1 MKIKKVNKIVS
12 VIMLFLILF
21 SVIQP
26 VFAASGSGTWS
37 GGQYASGMKTTD
49 NAGGTTGVLIRRLN
63 NLNTGERRTVFCAEH
78 GIDFKTGASYNGV
91 YYTPTNSN
99 IRKACKV
106 AYLGWYK
113 NNGGYTVDGGILASD
128 MKWVKWDYV
137 FTQQYI
143 WEILGQS
150 NATFINADEQ
160 QGYVDFKNRINN
172 EIASIERRP
181 SFNGNTITIQAG
193 ETKTINDSNG
203 VLAEY
208 GTIDNTKDGIR
219 FVHQNGSNSM
229 TISVDENTNLE
240 NYRISDNTF
249 REWGM
254 IKNGTED
261 NDTMVYFEFAAGVQN
276 QLYCMSYNDPVTLNF
291 SLAIETFGKLE
302 LQKLNTNGD
311 LVNGAIFNVT
321 GPNGYNQDITVT
333 NGKITIDK
341 LRKGIYTITEKSA
354 PNGYL
359 LNTQAYNVEVKVN
372 QTATQ
377 AIVNNEPTGT
387 IQVIKKSEQ
396 GDLIKG
402 TIFKVIANENIKNVA
417 GTKTYY
423 TEGQVI
429 ANITTDSNGLAEIT
443 NLPLGKYVVEETQAT
458 TGYLLDSTKHNVT
471 LSYKGQT
478 QKIVLE
484 SFEKIDTTP
493 TGEIKVYK
501 TDDYNNKLK
510 GAEISLYARED
521 IKNVAGTRTWYK
533 KGDLITKAIT
543 NDEGMVKF
551 SDLYLGKYYV
561 KETNAPEGYLLNTK
575 EFDAELKYK
584 DQNTKVIYL
593 DINNVID
600 EEPTG
605 TITIIKKDSETGS
618 VPQGDATF
626 NGAVYKVY
634 ASEDI
639 YNKAKT
645 KKFYSNG
652 DLVATRTMNEKGETE
667 DITNLP
673 LGKYVVKEE
682 TAPIGYMLDK
692 NTYNVELKYKD
703 QYTKVITDTKTS
715 LENVKKMGVHIFKS
729 GIKENSGET
738 PGLEGAE
745 FTIKLNSAVERAY
758 AQGYTYA
765 EVWNGIDENG
775 NQVKVDSKRVAEAQV
790 IAPSYETIKTDK
802 DGNAYTQNNLPYG
815 KYIVKET
822 KTPTDYETAVDFT
835 FSITDDESEIKE
847 IAKKTKHLV
856 VNNEQLETYIKLIKK
871 DLKTGK
877 LVTLNST
884 TFEIKATKDIYD
896 RATKKILFKKGEA
909 ISQKI
914 GNTTYTSF
922 TTNADNIVVP
932 DNSYNSKNDDKATIT
947 TPLKLPVGSYEI
959 TEIKVPTGFLQLESS
974 VKFEIK
980 NVKDYDT
987 DKDGDYI
994 REVIVKNEQPTG
1006 TIKLDKTIALREDAD
1021 TSLIDTS
1028 DLSGIEFK
1036 LSAKENIIDMADG
1049 SVIYKKGQEIKKYNL
1064 TKDGKLT
1071 ITNLPMGTYEIVETK
1086 TLDGLVLNTTKDEV
1100 KFEQKDLTTKI
1111 YETKLDISNDTT
1123 LVEFSKTDI
1132 TGDKELIG
1140 AKLTVLD
1147 NENNIIDTWTS
1158 TEKTHKIEGL
1168 TIGKEYT
1175 LKEEIAPES
1184 YVVATSIKFT
1194 IKDTNEIQKVNMI
1207 DKIVEMSKV
1216 DIAGDEIEGATIQV
1230 LDKDNKVVDEWVSGK
1245 EPHKIKNLVEGETY
1259 TLHEEIVADSYVKA
1273 TDIEF
1278 KVITDK
1284 ETQKVVMIDKIV
1296 EMSKVDIAGEE
1307 IAGATIQVLDKDNKV
1322 VDEWVSGKEPHKIK
1336 NLVEGETYTLHEEIV
1351 ADSYVKATDVE
1362 FIVTTDKETQKLV
1375 MIDKLVEITKT
1386 DITNGNELEGAELEV
1401 TDEDGNTIDKW
1412 TSTKEPHKVKGLEEG
1427 KTYILKETT
1436 APYGYEITE
1445 EIKFTVTTD
1454 KETQKIEMKDMP
1466 ILKNVKVIKIDTE
1479 TKEVIKDKFIF
1490 AIYEDPECT
1499 KLIKE
1504 VKSNSED
1511 GTALFEE
1518 LRYGTYYIKEIKAPK
1533 DYELSNKIVKVE
1545 INDKGIFVDDTQV
1558 EENENTI
1565 EFTFENKKIEVPK
1578 TGVESKIKLFASA
1591 IILSLL
1597 GIAYIIKRKQN
1608 KDK

>member
-1 MKIKKVNKIVS
+1 MKVKKSNK
-12 VIMLFLILF
+12 MLATMMLILIIF

-113 NNGGYTVDGGILASD
+113 NNGDYTVDGGILASD

-423 TEGQVI
+423 TERQVI

-443 NLPLGKYVVEETQAT
+443 NLPLGKYIVEETQAT
-458 TGYLLDSTKHNVT
+458 TGYLIDNTKHNVT

-478 QKIVLE
+478 EKIVLE

-493 TGEIKVYK
+493 TGEITVYK
-501 TDDYNNKLK
+501 TDSYNNRLK

-521 IKNVAGTRTWYK
+521 IKNVAGTKTWYK
-533 KGDLITKAIT
+533 KGDLVTKAIT
-543 NDEGMVKF
+543 NDDGMVKF
-551 SDLYLGKYYV
+551 SDLHLGKYYV

-575 EFDAELKYK
+575 EFDTELKYK
-584 DQNTKVIYL
+584 DANTKVIYI
-593 DINNVID
+593 DVNGIKD

-634 ASEDI
+634 ANEDI

-715 LENVKKMGVHIFKS
+715 LDNVKKMGVHIFKS

-802 DGNAYTQNNLPYG
+802 DGNAYTQKNLPYG

-822 KTPTDYETAVDFT
+822 KTPIDYETAVDFT
-835 FSITDDESEIKE
+835 FSITDDESEVKE

-896 RATKKILFKKGEA
+896 RATKKILFKKGES

-932 DNSYNSKNDDKATIT
+932 DSSFNSKNDDKATIT

-959 TEIKVPTGFLQLESS
+959 TEIKVPTGFLQLDKS
-974 VKFEIK
+974 VTFEIK

-987 DKDGDYI
+987 DKDGDFI
-994 REVIVKNEQPTG
+994 KEVVVKNEQPTG

-1064 TKDGKLT
+1064 TKDGKLS

-1086 TLDGLVLNTTKDEV
+1086 TLDGLVLNTTKYEV

-1175 LKEEIAPES
+1175 LKEEIAPDG

-1194 IKDTNEIQKVNMI
+1194 IKDTNEIQKVVMI

-1216 DIAGDEIEGATIQV
+1216 DIAGEEIEGATIQV
-1230 LDKDNKVVDEWVSGK
+1230 LDKDNKVVDEWVSSK

-1259 TLHEEIVADSYVKA
+1259 TLHEEKVADSYVKA
-1273 TDIEF
+1273 TDVEF
-1278 KVITDK
+1278 IVTTDR

-1307 IAGATIQVLDKDNKV
+1307 IEGTTIQVLDKDNKV

-1362 FIVTTDKETQKLV
+1362 FIVTTDKETQKVV

-1445 EIKFTVTTD
+1445 EIKFTVRTD

-1558 EENENTI
+1558 EETENTI

-1597 GIAYIIKRKQN
+1597 GIVYIIKRKQN

>member
-1 MKIKKVNKIVS
+1 MKVKKSNK
-12 VIMLFLILF
+12 MLATMMLILIIF

-575 EFDAELKYK
+575 EFDTELKYK

-802 DGNAYTQNNLPYG
+802 DGNAYTQKNLPYG

-847 IAKKTKHLV
+847 IAKKIKHLV

-896 RATKKILFKKGEA
+896 RATKKILFKKGES

-932 DNSYNSKNDDKATIT
+932 DSSFNSKNDDKATIT

-959 TEIKVPTGFLQLESS
+959 TEIKVPTGFLQLDKS
-974 VKFEIK
+974 VTFEIK

-987 DKDGDYI
+987 DKDGDFI
-994 REVIVKNEQPTG
+994 KEVVVKNEQPTG

-1086 TLDGLVLNTTKDEV
+1086 TLDGLVLNTTKYEV

-1175 LKEEIAPES
+1175 LKEEIAPDG

-1194 IKDTNEIQKVNMI
+1194 IKGTNEIQKVNMI

-1216 DIAGDEIEGATIQV
+1216 DIAGEEIE
-1230 LDKDNKVVDEWVSGK
+1230 
-1245 EPHKIKNLVEGETY
+1245 
-1259 TLHEEIVADSYVKA
+1259 
-1273 TDIEF
+1273 
-1278 KVITDK
+1278 
-1284 ETQKVVMIDKIV
+1284 
-1296 EMSKVDIAGEE
+1296 
-1307 IAGATIQVLDKDNKV
+1307 GATIQVLDKDNKV

-1362 FIVTTDKETQKLV
+1362 FIVTTDKETQKVV

-1558 EENENTI
+1558 EETENTI

-1597 GIAYIIKRKQN
+1597 GIVYIIKRKQN

>member
-1 MKIKKVNKIVS
+1 MKVKKSNK
-12 VIMLFLILF
+12 MLATMMLILILF

-605 TITIIKKDSETGS
+605 TITIIKKDSEAGS

-802 DGNAYTQNNLPYG
+802 DGNAYTQKNLPYG

-896 RATKKILFKKGEA
+896 RATKKILFKKGES

-922 TTNADNIVVP
+922 TTNADNIVVQ
-932 DNSYNSKNDDKATIT
+932 DSSFNSKNDDKATIT

-959 TEIKVPTGFLQLESS
+959 TEIKVPTGFLQLDKS
-974 VKFEIK
+974 VTFEIK

-987 DKDGDYI
+987 DKDGDFI
-994 REVIVKNEQPTG
+994 KEVVVKNEQPTG

-1086 TLDGLVLNTTKDEV
+1086 TLDGLVLNTTKYEV
-1100 KFEQKDLTTKI
+1100 KFEQKDLTTKV
-1111 YETKLDISNDTT
+1111 YETKLDISNETT

-1147 NENNIIDTWTS
+1147 NKNNIIDTWTS

-1175 LKEEIAPES
+1175 LKEEIAPEG

-1207 DKIVEMSKV
+1207 DKIVEISKV

-1273 TDIEF
+1273 TDVEF
-1278 KVITDK
+1278 KVTTDK

-1296 EMSKVDIAGEE
+1296 EMSKVDIAGEK

-1511 GTALFEE
+1511 GTVLFEE

-1558 EENENTI
+1558 EETENTI

>member
-1 MKIKKVNKIVS
+1 MKVKKSNK
-12 VIMLFLILF
+12 MLATMMLILIIF

-802 DGNAYTQNNLPYG
+802 DGNAYTQKNLPYG

-847 IAKKTKHLV
+847 IAKKIKHLV

-896 RATKKILFKKGEA
+896 RATKKILFKKGES

-932 DNSYNSKNDDKATIT
+932 DSSFNSKNDDKATIT

-959 TEIKVPTGFLQLESS
+959 TEIKVPTGFLQLDKS
-974 VKFEIK
+974 VTFEIK

-987 DKDGDYI
+987 DKDGDFI
-994 REVIVKNEQPTG
+994 KEVVVKNEQPTG

-1086 TLDGLVLNTTKDEV
+1086 TLDGLVLNTTKYEV

-1175 LKEEIAPES
+1175 LKEEIAPDG

-1194 IKDTNEIQKVNMI
+1194 IKGTNEIQKVNMI

-1216 DIAGDEIEGATIQV
+1216 DIAGEEIE
-1230 LDKDNKVVDEWVSGK
+1230 
-1245 EPHKIKNLVEGETY
+1245 
-1259 TLHEEIVADSYVKA
+1259 
-1273 TDIEF
+1273 
-1278 KVITDK
+1278 
-1284 ETQKVVMIDKIV
+1284 
-1296 EMSKVDIAGEE
+1296 
-1307 IAGATIQVLDKDNKV
+1307 GATIQVLDKDNKV

-1362 FIVTTDKETQKLV
+1362 FIVTTDKETQKVV

-1558 EENENTI
+1558 EETENTI

-1597 GIAYIIKRKQN
+1597 GIVYIIKRKQN

>member
-1 MKIKKVNKIVS
+1 MKVKKSNK
-12 VIMLFLILF
+12 MLATMMLILILF

-478 QKIVLE
+478 EKIVLE

-521 IKNVAGTRTWYK
+521 IKNVAGTKTWYK

-802 DGNAYTQNNLPYG
+802 DGNAYTQKNLPYG

-896 RATKKILFKKGEA
+896 RATKKILFKKGES

-922 TTNADNIVVP
+922 TTNADNIVVQ
-932 DNSYNSKNDDKATIT
+932 DSSFNSKNDDKATIT

-959 TEIKVPTGFLQLESS
+959 TEIKVPTGFLQLDKS
-974 VKFEIK
+974 VTFEIK

-987 DKDGDYI
+987 DKDGDFI
-994 REVIVKNEQPTG
+994 KEVVVKNEQPTG

-1086 TLDGLVLNTTKDEV
+1086 TLDGLVLNTTKYEV
-1100 KFEQKDLTTKI
+1100 KFEQKDLTTKV
-1111 YETKLDISNDTT
+1111 YETKLDISNETT

-1147 NENNIIDTWTS
+1147 NKNNIIDTWTS

-1175 LKEEIAPES
+1175 LKEEIAPEG

-1216 DIAGDEIEGATIQV
+1216 DIAGDEIE
-1230 LDKDNKVVDEWVSGK
+1230 
-1245 EPHKIKNLVEGETY
+1245 
-1259 TLHEEIVADSYVKA
+1259 
-1273 TDIEF
+1273 
-1278 KVITDK
+1278 
-1284 ETQKVVMIDKIV
+1284 
-1296 EMSKVDIAGEE
+1296 
-1307 IAGATIQVLDKDNKV
+1307 GATIQVLDKDNKV

-1558 EENENTI
+1558 EETENTI

>member
-1 MKIKKVNKIVS
+1 MKIKKINRILAT
-12 VIMLFLILF
+12 IMLFLTLF
-21 SVIQP
+21 SIVQP

-63 NLNTGERRTVFCAEH
+63 NLNTGEIRTVFCAEH

-193 ETKTINDSNG
+193 ETKIINDSNG

-261 NDTMVYFEFAAGVQN
+261 NDTMVYFEFAEGVQN

-291 SLAIETFGKLE
+291 SLAIETFGRLE

-311 LVNGAIFNVT
+311 LINGAIFNVR
-321 GPNGYNQDITVT
+321 GPNDYNKDVTVT
-333 NGKITIDK
+333 NGKIAIEK
-341 LRKGIYTITEKSA
+341 LKKGTYTIIEKSV
-354 PNGYL
+354 PYGYL
-359 LNTQAYNVEVKVN
+359 IDTKSYDVEVKVN
-372 QTATQ
+372 QTATK
-377 AIVNNEPTGT
+377 AVVNEEP
-387 IQVIKKSEQ
+387 I
-396 GDLIKG
+396 
-402 TIFKVIANENIKNVA
+402 
-417 GTKTYY
+417 
-423 TEGQVI
+423 
-429 ANITTDSNGLAEIT
+429 
-443 NLPLGKYVVEETQAT
+443 
-458 TGYLLDSTKHNVT
+458 
-471 LSYKGQT
+471 
-478 QKIVLE
+478 
-484 SFEKIDTTP
+484 
-493 TGEIKVYK
+493 GEIKAYK
-501 TDDYNNKLK
+501 TDNYDNKLK

-521 IKNVAGTRTWYK
+521 IKNVAGTITWHK
-533 KGDLITKAIT
+533 KGDFITKATT
-543 NDEGMVKF
+543 NDDGMVQF
-551 SDLYLGKYYV
+551 SNLHLGKYYV

-575 EFDAELKYK
+575 EFDTELKYK
-584 DQNTKVIYL
+584 DANTKVIY
-593 DINNVID
+593 INVTGIKD

-634 ASEDI
+634 AAEDI

-652 DLVATRTMNEKGETE
+652 DLVATRTMNVKGETE

-692 NTYNVELKYKD
+692 NTYSVELKYKD
-703 QYTKVITDTKTS
+703 QHTKVITDTKTS

-745 FTIKLNSAVERAY
+745 FTIKLNSAVEIAY

-802 DGNAYTQNNLPYG
+802 DGNAYTQKNLPYG

-847 IAKKTKHLV
+847 VAKKTKHLV

-871 DLKTGK
+871 DFKTEK
-877 LVTLNST
+877 LVTLNPT

-896 RATKKILFKKGEA
+896 RATKKILFKKGET

-959 TEIKVPTGFLQLESS
+959 TEIKVPTGFLQLDKS
-974 VKFEIK
+974 VIFEIK

-987 DKDGDYI
+987 DKDGDFI
-994 REVIVKNEQPTG
+994 KEVVIKNEQPTG
-1006 TIKLDKTIALREDAD
+1006 TIKLDKTIALRKEAD
-1021 TSLIDTS
+1021 KSLIDTS

-1036 LSAKENIIDMADG
+1036 LSAKENVIDMADG

-1064 TKDGKLT
+1064 SKDGKLT
-1071 ITNLPMGTYEIVETK
+1071 IANLSMGIYEIEETK
-1086 TLDGLVLNTTKDEV
+1086 TLNGLVLNKTKYEV
-1100 KFEQKDLTTKI
+1100 KFEQKDLTTKV

-1123 LVEFSKTDI
+1123 LVDFSKADI

-1140 AKLTVLD
+1140 AKLTVLN
-1147 NENNIIDTWTS
+1147 NENNIIDNWTS

-1175 LKEEIAPES
+1175 LKEEIAPDG

-1216 DIAGDEIEGATIQV
+1216 DIAGKEIEGATIQV

-1245 EPHKIKNLVEGETY
+1245 EAHKIKNLVEGETY
-1259 TLHEEIVADSYVKA
+1259 TLHEEIVSDSYVKA

-1278 KVITDK
+1278 
-1284 ETQKVVMIDKIV
+1284 
-1296 EMSKVDIAGEE
+1296 S
-1307 IAGATIQVLDKDNKV
+1307 
-1322 VDEWVSGKEPHKIK
+1322 
-1336 NLVEGETYTLHEEIV
+1336 
-1351 ADSYVKATDVE
+1351 
-1362 FIVTTDKETQKLV
+1362 VTTDKETQKLE
-1375 MIDKLVEITKT
+1375 MIDKILEVSKT
-1386 DITNGNELEGAELEV
+1386 DFVTGVELEGAKLQV
-1401 TDEDGNTIDKW
+1401 TDEEGNIIDEW
-1412 TSTKEPHKVKGLEEG
+1412 VSSKEPHKVVGLEEG
-1427 KTYILKETT
+1427 KKYVLTEITC
-1436 APYGYEITE
+1436 PYGFEIAE
-1445 EIKFTVTTD
+1445 AIEFTVSYE
-1454 KETQKIEMKDMP
+1454 KENQKIEMKDMP
-1466 ILKNVKVIKIDTE
+1466 ILSSIRVEKIDKDTGE
-1479 TKEVIKDKFIF
+1479 HIKSNKFVF
-1490 AIYEDPECT
+1490 GIYEDEECT

-1504 VKSNSED
+1504 VGANIFE
-1511 GTALFEE
+1511 GTALFED
-1518 LRYGTYYIKEIKAPK
+1518 LRYGTYYIKENKAPLG
-1533 DYELSNKIVKVE
+1533 YSLSKQVVKVE
-1545 INDKGIFVDDTQV
+1545 INENGVFADGVSL
-1558 EENENTI
+1558 EENEGIYSFEYYNTLLPI
-1565 EFTFENKKIEVPK
+1565 IQ
-1578 TGVESKIKLFASA
+1578 TGKEYTNQILFGIAIVSSIIA
-1591 IILSLL
+1591 LAGIIIL
-1597 GIAYIIKRKQN
+1597 KKKN
-1608 KDK
+1608 K

>member
-1 MKIKKVNKIVS
+1 MKTKKLNKIIAI
-12 VIMLFLILF
+12 IMLFFTLF
-21 SVIQP
+21 SVVQP
-26 VFAASGSGTWS
+26 VFAASGSGKWS

-49 NAGGTTGVLIRRLN
+49 NANGTTGVLIRRLN

-150 NATFINADEQ
+150 NATFIKADEQ
-160 QGYVDFKNRINN
+160 QGYIDFKNRINN
-172 EIASIERRP
+172 EIADIEKRP
-181 SFNGNTITIQAG
+181 SFNGSTITIQAG
-193 ETKTINDSNG
+193 ESKTITDSNG

-208 GTIDNTKDGIR
+208 GTIDKTKDGIR

-240 NYRISDNTF
+240 NYRVSDSTF

-261 NDTMVYFEFAAGVQN
+261 NDTMVFFEFASGVQN
-276 QLYCMSYNDPVTLNF
+276 QLYCMSYNDPVTLNL
-291 SLAIETFGKLE
+291 SLNIELFGKLE
-302 LQKLNTNGD
+302 LSKLNTNGD
-311 LVNGAIFNVT
+311 LVNGAVFRVRGAND
-321 GPNGYNQDITVT
+321 YNKDVTVT

-341 LRKGIYTITEKSA
+341 LKKGTYTINEISV
-354 PNGYL
+354 PYGYL
-359 LNTQAYNVEVKVN
+359 IDTKSYDVEVKVN
-372 QTATQ
+372 QTATK
-377 AIVNNEPTGT
+377 AVINEEP
-387 IQVIKKSEQ
+387 I
-396 GDLIKG
+396 
-402 TIFKVIANENIKNVA
+402 
-417 GTKTYY
+417 
-423 TEGQVI
+423 
-429 ANITTDSNGLAEIT
+429 
-443 NLPLGKYVVEETQAT
+443 
-458 TGYLLDSTKHNVT
+458 
-471 LSYKGQT
+471 
-478 QKIVLE
+478 
-484 SFEKIDTTP
+484 
-493 TGEIKVYK
+493 GEIKAYK
-501 TDDYNNKLK
+501 KDNYDNKLK

-521 IKNVAGTRTWYK
+521 IKNVAGTITWYK
-533 KGDLITKAIT
+533 KGDFITKATT
-543 NDEGMVKF
+543 NDEGMVQF
-551 SDLYLGKYYV
+551 SNLHLGKYYV
-561 KETNAPEGYLLNTK
+561 KETNAPEGYLLNNK

-584 DQNTKVIYL
+584 DANTKVIYI
-593 DINNVID
+593 DVTGIKD

-652 DLVATRTMNEKGETE
+652 DLVATRTINEKGETE
-667 DITNLP
+667 DVTNLP
-673 LGKYVVKEE
+673 LGKYIVKEE

-692 NTYNVELKYKD
+692 NNYNVELKYKD

-738 PGLEGAE
+738 LGLEGAE
-745 FTIKLNSAVERAY
+745 FTIKLNSAVEKAY
-758 AQGYTYA
+758 EKGYTYA

-775 NQVKVDSKRVAEAQV
+775 NQVKVDSKRVAEAQI

-802 DGNAYTQNNLPYG
+802 DGNAYAQKNLPYG

-847 IAKKTKHLV
+847 IAKKTKHIA

-871 DLKTGK
+871 DLKTEK

-896 RATKKILFKKGEA
+896 RATKKILFKKGES

-932 DNSYNSKNDDKATIT
+932 DNSFNSKNDDKATIT

-959 TEIKVPTGFLQLESS
+959 TEIKVPTGFLQLDKS
-974 VKFEIK
+974 VTFEIK

-987 DKDGDYI
+987 DKDGDFI
-994 REVIVKNEQPTG
+994 KEVVIKNEQPTG
-1006 TIKLDKTIALREDAD
+1006 TIKLDKVIALRENAD

-1036 LSAKENIIDMADG
+1036 LSAKENIIDMSEG

-1064 TKDGKLT
+1064 SKDGKLT
-1071 ITNLPMGTYEIVETK
+1071 ITNLPMGIYEIEETK
-1086 TLDGLVLNTTKDEV
+1086 TLDGLVLNTTKYEV
-1100 KFEQKDLTTKI
+1100 KFEQKDLTTKV
-1111 YETKLDISNDTT
+1111 YTEKLDISNDTT

-1132 TGDKELIG
+1132 TGDNELKG
-1140 AKLTVLD
+1140 AKLSVLD
-1147 NENNIIDTWTS
+1147 SENKVVDEWIS
-1158 TEKTHKIEGL
+1158 TDRTHKIEGL
-1168 TIGKEYT
+1168 TVGKEYI
-1175 LKEEIAPES
+1175 LKEEIAPDG

-1216 DIAGDEIEGATIQV
+1216 DIAGEEIEGATIQV
-1230 LDKDNKVVDEWVSGK
+1230 LDKDNKVIDEWVSGK

-1273 TDIEF
+1273 
-1278 KVITDK
+1278 
-1284 ETQKVVMIDKIV
+1284 
-1296 EMSKVDIAGEE
+1296 S
-1307 IAGATIQVLDKDNKV
+1307 
-1322 VDEWVSGKEPHKIK
+1322 
-1336 NLVEGETYTLHEEIV
+1336 
-1351 ADSYVKATDVE
+1351 DVE
-1362 FIVTTDKETQKLV
+1362 FAVTTDKETQKVV

-1386 DITNGNELEGAELEV
+1386 DITDGKKLEGAELEV

-1454 KETQKIEMKDMP
+1454 KVTQKIEMKDMP
-1466 ILKNVKVIKIDTE
+1466 ILKNVKVVKIDTE
-1479 TKEVIKDKFIF
+1479 TKEIIKDKFIF
-1490 AIYEDPECT
+1490 AIYEDSECT

-1504 VKSNSED
+1504 VKSNTED
-1511 GTALFEE
+1511 GTALFED
-1518 LRYGTYYIKEIKAPK
+1518 LRYGIYYIKEIKAPK
-1533 DYELSNKIVKVE
+1533 DYELSDKIVKIE
-1545 INDKGIFVDDTQV
+1545 INDKGIYVDDTQV

-1591 IILSLL
+1591 IILSLF